1 MNYFLLV
8 PAGLLLL
15 GPGCSKKNE
24 APANGFA
31 VDGRRVVATTSSVKT
46 GLTLNAGG
54 DIRDY
59 LRVDLISKS
68 NSGAFEIAQMVYTKA
83 LGTPESAYEPLTL
96 RYAANTNSTVEYS
109 YKLKATLTKTNTG
122 YSGTFAAGSA
132 SVGGSSISQGTFTNV
147 Q

>member
-8 PAGLLLL
+8 PAGLLLLL

-31 VDGRRVVATTSSVKT
+31 VDGRRVVATTSLVKT

-59 LRVDLISKS
+59 LRVDLIRKS
-68 NSGAFEIAQMVYTKA
+68 NSGASEIAQMVYIKA
-83 LGTPESAYEPLTL
+83 LSAPESAYEPLTL
-96 RYAANTNSTVEYS
+96 RYAANT
-109 YKLKATLTKTNTG
+109 K
-122 YSGTFAAGSA
+122 
-132 SVGGSSISQGTFTNV
+132 
-147 Q
+147 

>member
-8 PAGLLLL
+8 PSGLLLLL

-54 DIRDY
+54 D
-59 LRVDLISKS
+59 K
-68 NSGAFEIAQMVYTKA
+68 
-83 LGTPESAYEPLTL
+83 
-96 RYAANTNSTVEYS
+96 
-109 YKLKATLTKTNTG
+109 
-122 YSGTFAAGSA
+122 
-132 SVGGSSISQGTFTNV
+132 
-147 Q
+147 